1 MTLILLFI
9 DLESF
14 IAVQNANSS
23 IIIHFKGKTCL
34 YKNIQLQISINFINF
49 DLDLSRFYK
58 ATLLNI

>member
-1 MTLILLFI
+1 MTLILLII

-23 IIIHFKGKTCL
+23 IIIHFKGKTYQ
-34 YKNIQLQISINFINF
+34 YKNMQLQISINFINF